1 MRLLLD
7 THILLWAAVDS
18 PKLGE
23 GRLPAATRRL
33 LEDENNELVFSAA
46 SIWEVTIKNGLG
58 RPDFQFDPGL
68 LARSL
73 VGNGYTELRVSSA
86 HAVTVAELPD
96 HHRDPFDRLLLA
108 QAKVEG
114 MQLLTNDGEIA
125 KYKGWPVRLAK

>member
-1 MRLLLD
+1 MKLLLD
-7 THILLWAAVDS
+7 THILLWAAFDS
-18 PKLGE
+18 PQLGE
-23 GRLPAATRRL
+23 GRLSAATRRL
-33 LEDENNELVFSAA
+33 LEDEKNELVFSAA
-46 SIWEVTIKNGLG
+46 SIWEVTIKNALG
-58 RPDFQFDPGL
+58 RPDFRFDPGL

-73 VGNGYTELRVSSA
+73 VGNGYTELRVSSP
-86 HAVTVAELPD
+86 HAVAVADLPD